1 VSEPSGSDL
10 GKRDNFRRDF
20 ATVLAGY
27 LVGHGVLRL
36 SAGFLIG
43 LGDGARADLLM
54 RWLPVW
60 NALGWFVAA
69 WGVYRLVLW
78 AGELRSV
85 FSLTTQ
91 PAEQRPGE
99 HDTVVDERLAARSGH
114 LPESADSQA
123 TAPSEKIGG
132 TPPTGWK
139 ERIKGLQKRKD
150 IEALVD
156 LQKSLSQAMPRERA
170 EQLNRRL
177 GRWYTKHFQRVMLTG
192 RAAESLADVE
202 RVADYYADSEEF
214 AYFQEVLPVVR
225 QCAELKQSLQ
235 DEE

>member
-1 VSEPSGSDL
+1 MAEPSGSNL

-43 LGDGARADLLM
+43 LGDAPRADLLM

-69 WGVYRLVLW
+69 WGLYRLVLW
-78 AGELRSV
+78 AGELRPV

-91 PAEQRPGE
+91 PTQPRLSE
-99 HDTVVDERLAARSGH
+99 HDTVVDERLAAKSG
-114 LPESADSQA
+114 PSPASANSQSA
-123 TAPSEKIGG
+123 AGPEKISG
-132 TPPTGWK
+132 TPPTAWK

-150 IEALVD
+150 VEALLD
-156 LQKSLSQAMPRERA
+156 LQTSLSQTLPRERA

-214 AYFQEVLPVVR
+214 AYFREVLPVVR
-225 QCAELKQSLQ
+225 QCAELKQSIQ